1 MGSLTAF
8 DRLARRCARLVD
20 ARSFQYVI
28 VGLILANAVVLG
40 LETFEAVEQNYAD
53 LLTVLNDVFLGLFTV
68 ELALRILAYGRRPQD
83 FFKDGWN
90 VFDFVII
97 GAAYL
102 PGLRENATALRLVRL
117 LRVVRLVSVIPSL
130 RVIFDGVRRSLA
142 PIATVGVL
150 ALMLLFVFGMI
161 GWVLFGELQ
170 SFDNIGEAM
179 LTLFGVLTLEGWL
192 EVLDETRAVSDWAV
206 PYFVAFILVGVFVVL
221 NLVIGVVVNAIDE
234 ARRVH
239 LEEAAKERGE
249 QAGAEELLEHIQA
262 ARAVL
267 DELER
272 RVTGEA
278 PSVTDTPRRPRQPAR
293 RP

>member
-1 MGSLTAF
+1 
-8 DRLARRCARLVD
+8 
-20 ARSFQYVI
+20 
-28 VGLILANAVVLG
+28 
-40 LETFEAVEQNYAD
+40 
-53 LLTVLNDVFLGLFTV
+53 
-68 ELALRILAYGRRPQD
+68 
-83 FFKDGWN
+83 
-90 VFDFVII
+90 VII

-102 PGLRENATALRLVRL
+102 PGLRQNATALRLVRL

-142 PIATVGVL
+142 PIATVGAL
-150 ALMLLFVFGMI
+150 AAMLLFVFGMV
-161 GWVLFGELQ
+161 GWVLFGELE

-234 ARRVH
+234 ARQVH
-239 LEEAAKERGE
+239 LEERLAEAAAED
-249 QAGAEELLEHIQA
+249 GADAVTSQELLERIQA

-272 RVTGEA
+272 HVVGDGPPLGKA
-278 PSVTDTPRRPRQPAR
+278 RRPREAADQG
-293 RP
+293 